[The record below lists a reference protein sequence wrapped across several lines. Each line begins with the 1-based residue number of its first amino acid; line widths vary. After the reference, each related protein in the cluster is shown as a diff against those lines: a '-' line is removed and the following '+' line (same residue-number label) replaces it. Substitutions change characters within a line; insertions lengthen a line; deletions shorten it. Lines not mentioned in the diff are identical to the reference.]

1 MEEVE
6 EPADTMTESPK
17 KQVHL
22 SMIVILN
29 FIVIWIKNNISF
41 WTFTHNSCCI

>member
-29 FIVIWIKNNISF
+29 FILMLRKIISV
-41 WTFTHNSCCI
+41 SGL